1 MANTTADKLAKLAE
15 TKSSIKQAIIDKGV
29 SVSDTDTFAS
39 YAAKIGQI
47 QGGGGIPNYIAPK
60 NNVNGV
66 YKADNTATSFSLN
79 GATDIDQY
87 ALYRAFYE
95 CTNLTSVDLSSLTT
109 ISGEYAM
116 ASCFYFC
123 GGLRSVDLS
132 SLTTI
137 SGIRAMDQCF
147 AFSELTSVNFPV
159 LTTISGG
166 SGMCECFY
174 NCGGLT
180 SVSFPALTTISA
192 NNAMYNCFYNCSGL
206 TSVSFPALTTI
217 SSNNALNL
225 CFSYCTNLTEIRF
238 PALQSLGTPLLQF
251 NNMLSGVTGCTLH
264 FPSNMQSEVERRT
277 GYPDF
282 GGTNTVVLFDLP
294 PTTTEA

>member
-66 YKADNTATSFSLN
+66 YKPDNTATSFSLN

-95 CTNLTSVDLSSLTT
+95 CTNLTSADLSSLTT
-109 ISGEYAM
+109 ISGDHAM

-137 SGIRAMDQCF
+137 SGVRAMDDCF
-147 AFSELTSVNFPV
+147 TFSELVSVDLSS
-159 LTTISGG
+159 LTTISGSG
-166 SGMCECFY
+166 SMSTCFY

-180 SVSFPALTTISA
+180 SVSFPALTTISGA
-192 NNAMYNCFYNCSGL
+192 NAMYNCFYNCSGL

-217 SSNNALNL
+217 SGANALNL

-238 PALQSLGTPLLQF
+238 PALQSLGTPLSQF

-264 FPSNMQSEVERRT
+264 FPSNMQSEVESRS

-294 PTTTEA
+294 PTTADA

>member
-15 TKSSIKQAIIDKGV
+15 TKSNIKQAIIAKGV

-39 YAAKIGQI
+39 YAGKIGQI

-79 GATDIDQY
+79 GATDVDQY

-95 CTNLTSVDLSSLTT
+95 CTNITSVDLSSLTTISGDHAMASCFSFSGLTSVDLSSLTT
-109 ISGEYAM
+109 ISG
-116 ASCFYFC
+116 
-123 GGLRSVDLS
+123 V
-132 SLTTI
+132 
-137 SGIRAMDQCF
+137 RAMDSCF
-147 AFSELTSVNFPV
+147 SFIDLTSVNLPV
-159 LTTISGG
+159 LTTISGV
-166 SGMCECFY
+166 SGMSECFY
-174 NCGGLT
+174 NCGSLT
-180 SVSFPALTTISA
+180 SVSFPVLTTISA
-192 NNAMYNCFYNCSGL
+192 NNAMYNCFYNCGGL
-206 TSVSFPALTTI
+206 TSVIFPALTTI
-217 SSNNALNL
+217 SANNALNF

-238 PALQSLGTPLLQF
+238 PALQSFGTPKSQF

-264 FPSNMQSEVERRT
+264 FPSNMQSEVESRT